1 MLIYCR
7 KQHNIKKQLS
17 SNYKINKFLKR
28 KQIQIQT
35 IKEADLKGPTI

>member
-28 KQIQIQT
+28 KQIQI